1 MCRSKTLWDNNLG
14 TYPVGKGFE
23 REKPTRYVIFLGSG
37 TGLEPASCST
47 SGLQSLLLVS
57 D

>member
-1 MCRSKTLWDNNLG
+1 MCRSKTLWDNKLG

-47 SGLQSLLLVS
+47 TGLQSLLFVS